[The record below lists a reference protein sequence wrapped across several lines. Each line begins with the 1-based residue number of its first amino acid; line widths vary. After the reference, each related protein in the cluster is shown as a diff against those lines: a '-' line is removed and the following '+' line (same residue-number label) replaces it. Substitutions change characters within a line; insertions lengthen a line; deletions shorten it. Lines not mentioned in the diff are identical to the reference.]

1 MGKKNKCIA
10 REQSSA
16 KSKRHKKYKMIQRPV
31 RILPATIKY
40 YSSPN
45 NPLRATNVSALGYPT
60 ASKSTD
66 VVPEAIP
73 VKVEEP
79 KTRALP
85 VASKYSLYPF
95 KTEGLGAYAN
105 HDPSKASA
113 KKAEDEALA
122 KKKAEEEA
130 AAKKRAEAE
139 EAAKKKKAKE
149 EAAAKKKAEEEAAAK
164 KKAEEEVAAKK
175 KAEEEAAAKKKA
187 EEEALAKKKAEEEA
201 AAKKKA
207 EEEAARLKAEQKAA
221 AKKKAE
227 EEAAL

>member
-79 KTRALP
+79 KTRAVP

-122 KKKAEEEA
+122 KKKAE
-130 AAKKRAEAE
+130 
-139 EAAKKKKAKE
+139 E

-201 AAKKKA
+201 AAKK
-207 EEEAARLKAEQKAA
+207 
-221 AKKKAE
+221 
-227 EEAAL
+227 